1 MPNTSI
7 KYPGEARV
15 GAVMFKATGTE
26 ADGVHG
32 GYKGAAL
39 PLFNYTGRTVVELK
53 AWGKA
58 RNAELAR
65 VIPLEGFWK
74 KPGDGY
80 SERFGENWGASSMP
94 TCGKPCAR

>member
-1 MPNTSI
+1 
-7 KYPGEARV
+7 
-15 GAVMFKATGTE
+15 
-26 ADGVHG
+26 VHG

-80 SERFGENWGASSMP
+80 PERFGENWGGVLDAHLRK
-94 TCGKPCAR
+94 TPCAR